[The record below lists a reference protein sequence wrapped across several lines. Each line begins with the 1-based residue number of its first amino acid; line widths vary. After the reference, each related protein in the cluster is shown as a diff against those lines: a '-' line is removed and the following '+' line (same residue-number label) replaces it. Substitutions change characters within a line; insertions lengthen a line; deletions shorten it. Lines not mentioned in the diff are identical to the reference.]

1 MFLSDF
7 TRSVASKMM
16 VALMLTGSL
25 SPIVFAA
32 SATLTV
38 EAGADQTLTLGDT
51 LVLDG
56 EAYAQGLDASSI
68 GLTEATIDWGDGT
81 FDDVLF
87 DVSMDAGG
95 HYINGSHVYGGTGDY
110 VVEVCAGDIH
120 DGLTVCDSF
129 TLIVGMPDLV
139 ASNLVITETSEGS
152 GLYTVTADYSNI
164 GQLSVD
170 ASVGGTITGF
180 VNGVLNTNYNWSTL
194 SPENVAFL
202 ATGGENLGSSIFTG
216 PTALTDGDLVE
227 VCLDYTNLVA
237 ELDETNNCTS
247 VTFSAPSALPDFFV
261 SDVYA
266 WQFSTESYVQV
277 EDIPAGSDPADY
289 VLYFDVSN
297 QGTDA
302 TVVSLTD
309 LKLDLCDVDC
319 STATLPPYL
328 VEHDFAFLGDSDVLT
343 SGGTSTD
350 NAEEIYTGE
359 VDVSGV
365 TTFEYCV
372 DESDYLLESD
382 ESNNCISFDNP
393 FFVSTDGGDDEV
405 DTDPDFVIE
414 SVTLNADNTLHFVV
428 SNQGTGTVDTEILVP
443 LYFYDQTNGDG
454 TPDDSFYLNDYGSDY
469 ATVGGTVE
477 FDSMYAVPGL
487 PVTILAVV
495 DPANDVAELTD
506 DVFESNYYRATFGE
520 ESSGGGSSGGT
531 VRGGGSSH
539 SSGGSSSS
547 STTETTPVETTSE
560 EVVLTEEEVAAC
572 GEMTFTDVTV
582 DTEGYDAIYQLWCEG
597 VLHGRDAEHFAPNDE
612 VKRDEA
618 TKIVTRLFGF
628 VTTAHEDLPQV
639 TETSYSDVSTDE
651 ALAYYVET
659 ATDEG
664 FFTEEELVGEFRPH
678 EDMTY
683 SEAQSLLA
691 NASGREVTVE
701 GYEAT
706 DTMTRG
712 VFVDLVL
719 GFFQ

>member
-1 MFLSDF
+1 M
-7 TRSVASKMM
+7 
-16 VALMLTGSL
+16 
-25 SPIVFAA
+25 
-32 SATLTV
+32 TL
-38 EAGADQTLTLGDT
+38 ADGD
-51 LVLDG
+51 
-56 EAYAQGLDASSI
+56 
-68 GLTEATIDWGDGT
+68 
-81 FDDVLF
+81 
-87 DVSMDAGG
+87 
-95 HYINGSHVYGGTGDY
+95 
-110 VVEVCAGDIH
+110 VVELCIDTDDWV
-120 DGLTVCDSF
+120 
-129 TLIVGMPDLV
+129 
-139 ASNLVITETSEGS
+139 SES
-152 GLYTVTADYSNI
+152 
-164 GQLSVD
+164 
-170 ASVGGTITGF
+170 
-180 VNGVLNTNYNWSTL
+180 
-194 SPENVAFL
+194 
-202 ATGGENLGSSIFTG
+202 
-216 PTALTDGDLVE
+216 
-227 VCLDYTNLVA
+227 
-237 ELDETNNCTS
+237 DETNNCVSETFVDPTSEALLPDLTVDSISIDPVDYSLDIAVRNMGSGDVGEDADPVMNLTITLPDEVTPSSTDFDLESYVTEDADFRLAGETMVVSMPWANESMTFPEYCES
-247 VTFSAPSALPDFFV
+247 VTDEDSTWDFGTLVDSGEVVLESDETNNIYGVTFNICADVEESGATLPDFFV

-266 WQFSTESYVQV
+266 WQFSTESFVQV
-277 EDIPAGSDPADY
+277 EDIPAESDPADY

-302 TVVSLTD
+302 TVASLTD
-309 LKLDLCDVDC
+309 LKLDLCNVDC

-393 FFVSTDGGDDEV
+393 FFVATDGGEEEV
-405 DTDPDFVIE
+405 TYPDLVIE

-428 SNQGTGTVDTEILVP
+428 SNQGTGTVDTELLVP

-495 DPANDVAELTD
+495 DPANDVVELTD

-539 SSGGSSSS
+539 HSSGGSSSS
-547 STTETTPVETTSE
+547 STTDTTPVETTSE

-651 ALAYYVET
+651 ALAYYIET

-683 SEAQSLLA
+683 SEAQSLLT